1 MFPLC
6 SSGLDSEAAMT
17 IDFSP
22 LLPWPYLTALV
33 LAATVLA
40 ALGLWQRVRGAPLRA
55 AALAAFCL
63 ALANPALFQEE
74 REPLSTIIAVI
85 VDRSQSQENSDRREQ
100 TDRAL
105 ADLKERLARFP
116 QFETRIVEAADGEE
130 SEAPSTKLF
139 EALTTALAD
148 VPPARVGGAIF
159 ITDGQVHDVPDV
171 NQPLGFAAPT
181 HGLITGHPDEFDRRI
196 EIVSAPRF
204 GIVGEQQNLTFRV
217 VDEGAGPGG
226 SAEVTIRLNGNEI
239 ASEVAEPGT
248 DVPFSFTVPR
258 GGSNILEFA
267 VDPVPGEVTEANNRA
282 VHVLDGIRENL
293 RVLLVSGEP
302 HAGERAWRNL
312 LKSDAAVDLVHFTIL
327 RPPEKQ
333 DGTPINELSLIAFP
347 TRELFVDKI
356 DEFDLIIF
364 DRYQHRGVLPILYY
378 DNIAQYVQNGGALLI
393 AAGPEHAGDDS
404 IAATPLEAVLPAN
417 PTGVVNEKAFF
428 PRLSE
433 EGRKHPV
440 TRGLEGASSEPPAWG
455 RWFRTVDVDRPL
467 GQTVMEA
474 ADGKPLL
481 VLNRVGKGRVAM
493 LLSDQG
499 WLWARNFEGGGPHVS
514 LYRRTAHWLMQE
526 PALEEEALTAR
537 ASGRTL
543 EITRQTIEGDPGQAT
558 LTYPSGRTQE
568 VTLAE
573 REPGLYKAEIKT
585 DEIGLFEV
593 ANDELTTL
601 VHVGNVDAPEFKAA
615 ISTEEKLKPW
625 AEKTKG
631 TLRRL
636 ANADGPVELPSILPV
651 RGAVR
656 VADDQRLSLKMT
668 DETVLKGVNSLSL
681 FSGLLGLAALL
692 LIVSATWYRE
702 GR

>member
-1 MFPLC
+1 
-6 SSGLDSEAAMT
+6 MT

-22 LLPWPYLTALV
+22 LLAWPYLGALALV
-33 LAATVLA
+33 AVVLA
-40 ALGLWQRVRGAPLRA
+40 ALGIWRGVRGAWIRA

-63 ALANPALFQEE
+63 ALANPVLFQEE
-74 REPLSTIIAVI
+74 REPLSTIVAVV
-85 VDRSQSQENSDRREQ
+85 VDRSQSQENGDRRAQ
-100 TDRAL
+100 TDQAL
-105 ADLKERLARFP
+105 EGLKERLSRFP
-116 QFETRIVEAADGEE
+116 QIEARIVEAADGEE
-130 SEAPSTKLF
+130 TEAPSTRLF
-139 EALTTALAD
+139 GALTTALAD
-148 VPPARVGGAIF
+148 VPPARVGGTIF
-159 ITDGQVHDVPDV
+159 ITDGQIHDVPDV
-171 NQPLGFAAPT
+171 NQKLGFDAPV
-181 HGLITGHPDEFDRRI
+181 HALISGKPDEFDRRI

-204 GIVGEQQNLTFRV
+204 GIVGEQQRMTFRV
-217 VDEGAGPGG
+217 VDDGAAPGG

-239 ASEVAEPGT
+239 ATEQAEPGT

-258 GGSNILEFA
+258 GGNNILEFA
-267 VDPVPGEVTEANNRA
+267 VNPVAGEVTETNNRA

-356 DEFDLIIF
+356 SEFDLIIF

-404 IAATPLEAVLPAN
+404 IAATPLAAVLPAT
-417 PTGVVNEKAFF
+417 PTGVMNEKAFF

-433 EGRKHPV
+433 EGKKHPV
-440 TRGLEGASSEPPAWG
+440 TRGLEGAADEPPAWG

-499 WLWARNFEGGGPHVS
+499 WLWARGFEGGGPHVS

-537 ASGRTL
+537 AMGRTL

-568 VTLAE
+568 VTLTE
-573 REPGLYKAEIKT
+573 GEPGLYKAEVET
-585 DEIGLFEV
+585 NEIGLFEV

-615 ISTEEKLKPW
+615 ISTEEKIKPW

-631 TLRRL
+631 LVRRL
-636 ANADGPVELPSILPV
+636 ASADGPVDLPSILPV

-656 VADDQRLSLKMT
+656 VADDQRLSLRMT
-668 DETVLKGVNSLSL
+668 DETVLKGIDSLSL
-681 FSGLLGLAALL
+681 FAGLFGLAALL
-692 LIVSATWYRE
+692 FLISATWYRE

>member
-1 MFPLC
+1 
-6 SSGLDSEAAMT
+6 MT
-17 IDFSP
+17 VDFAP
-22 LLPWPYLTALV
+22 FLPWPYLAALILV
-33 LAATVLA
+33 AVALAV
-40 ALGLWQRVRGAPLRA
+40 LGLWRRVRGAWLRT

-63 ALANPALFQEE
+63 AIANPSVFQEE
-74 REPLSTIIAVI
+74 REPLSTIVAIV
-85 VDRSQSQENSDRREQ
+85 VDRSQSQENDGRREQ

-105 ADLKERLARFP
+105 ADLKDRLSRFP
-116 QFETRIVEAADGEE
+116 QIETRIVEAADSAET
-130 SEAPSTKLF
+130 EAPSTKLF
-139 EALTTALAD
+139 GALATALAD
-148 VPPARVGGAIF
+148 VPPARVGGAVF
-159 ITDGQVHDVPDV
+159 ITDGQIHDVPDV
-171 NQPLGFAAPT
+171 NQKLGFDAPI
-181 HGLITGHPDEFDRRI
+181 HGLISGKPNEFDRRI

-204 GIVGEQQNLTFRV
+204 GIVGEQQKMTFRV
-217 VDEGAGPGG
+217 VDDGAAPGG
-226 SAEVTIRLNGNEI
+226 GAEVTIRLNGNEI
-239 ASEVAEPGT
+239 ATEHAEPGT

-258 GGSNILEFA
+258 GGNNILEFA
-267 VDPVPGEVTEANNRA
+267 VNPLAGEVTEVNNRA

-356 DEFDLIIF
+356 SEFDLIIF

-404 IAATPLEAVLPAN
+404 IAATPLAAVLPAT
-417 PTGVVNEKAFF
+417 PTGVMNEKAYF

-433 EGRKHPV
+433 DGKKHPV
-440 TRGLEGASSEPPAWG
+440 TRGLEGASSEPPGWG

-467 GQTVMEA
+467 GQSVMEA

-499 WLWARNFEGGGPHVS
+499 WLWARGFEGGGPHVS

-558 LTYPSGRTQE
+558 LTYPSGKTDE
-568 VTLAE
+568 ITLTE
-573 REPGLYKAEIKT
+573 REPGLYKAEVKT
-585 DEIGLFEV
+585 TETGLFEV

-615 ISTEEKLKPW
+615 ISTEEKLRHW
-625 AEKTKG
+625 ADETKG
-631 TLRRL
+631 LVRRL
-636 ANADGPVELPSILPV
+636 ADADGPVDLPSILPV

-656 VADDQRLSLKMT
+656 VADDERLSLRMT
-668 DETVLKGVNSLSL
+668 DETVLKGINSLSL
-681 FSGLLGLAALL
+681 FGGLFGLAALL
-692 LIVSATWYRE
+692 FLISSTWYRE

>member
-1 MFPLC
+1 
-6 SSGLDSEAAMT
+6 MT
-17 IDFSP
+17 ADFSP
-22 LLPWPYLTALV
+22 FIPWPYLAV
-33 LAATVLA
+33 LAVAAAILA
-40 ALGLWQRVRGAPLRA
+40 ALGIWRGVRGAWVRA

-63 ALANPALFQEE
+63 ALANPILFQEQ
-74 REPLSTIIAVI
+74 REPLSTIVAVV
-85 VDRSQSQENSDRREQ
+85 VDRSQSQDYDGRRAQ
-100 TDRAL
+100 TDKAL
-105 ADLKERLARFP
+105 ADLKDRLARFP
-116 QFETRIVEAADGEE
+116 QIETRVVEAADSEE
-130 SEAPSTKLF
+130 SEAPSTRLF
-139 EALTTALAD
+139 SALTSVLAD

-159 ITDGQVHDVPDV
+159 ITDGQIHDVPDI
-171 NQPLGFAAPT
+171 NQKLGFDAPI
-181 HGLITGHPDEFDRRI
+181 HGLISGKPDEFDRRI

-204 GIVGEQQNLTFRV
+204 GIVGEQQKLTFRV
-217 VDEGAGPGG
+217 VDDGKAPGG
-226 SAEVTIRLNGNEI
+226 TAEVTIRLNGNEI
-239 ASEVAEPGT
+239 AREVAEPGT

-258 GGSNILEFA
+258 GGNNILEFA
-267 VDPVPGEVTEANNRA
+267 VNGVPGEVTETNNRA

-356 DEFDLIIF
+356 SEFDLIIF

-393 AAGPEHAGDDS
+393 AAGPEHAGNDS
-404 IAATPLEAVLPAN
+404 IAATPLSAVLPAN
-417 PTGVVNEKAFF
+417 PTGVMNEKGFY
-428 PRLSE
+428 PRLSD
-433 EGRKHPV
+433 EGKKHPV
-440 TRGLEGASSEPPAWG
+440 TRGLEGAGSEPPQWG

-499 WLWARNFEGGGPHVS
+499 WLWARGFEGGGPHVS

-537 ASGRTL
+537 AAGRTL
-543 EITRQTIEGDPGQAT
+543 EITRQTIEGDPGHAT
-558 LTYPSGRTQE
+558 LTYPSGKSEELTLTQ
-568 VTLAE
+568 
-573 REPGLYKAEIKT
+573 REPGLYSAEVKT
-585 DEIGLFEV
+585 TETGLFEV

-615 ISTEEKLKPW
+615 ISTEEKLRPW
-625 AEKTKG
+625 TDKTKG
-631 TLRRL
+631 LVRRL
-636 ANADGPVELPSILPV
+636 ASADGAIDLPSILPV

-656 VADDQRLSLKMT
+656 VADDQRLSLRMT
-668 DETVLKGVNSLSL
+668 DETVLRGINSLSL
-681 FSGLLGLAALL
+681 FAGLFGLAALL
-692 LIVSATWYRE
+692 LLISATWYRE

>member
-1 MFPLC
+1 
-6 SSGLDSEAAMT
+6 MT
-17 IDFSP
+17 ADFSP
-22 LLPWPYLTALV
+22 FIPWPYLAV
-33 LAATVLA
+33 LAVAAAILS
-40 ALGLWQRVRGAPLRA
+40 ALGIWRGVRGAWMRA

-63 ALANPALFQEE
+63 ALANPILFQEQ
-74 REPLSTIIAVI
+74 REPLSTIVAVV
-85 VDRSQSQENSDRREQ
+85 VDRSQSQDYDGRRAQ
-100 TDRAL
+100 TDKAL
-105 ADLKERLARFP
+105 AELKDRLGRFP
-116 QFETRIVEAADGEE
+116 QIETRIVEAADSEE
-130 SEAPSTKLF
+130 SEAPSTRLF
-139 EALTTALAD
+139 SALTSALAD

-159 ITDGQVHDVPDV
+159 ITDGQIHDVPDI
-171 NQPLGFAAPT
+171 NQKLGFDAPI
-181 HGLITGHPDEFDRRI
+181 HGLISGRPDEFDRRI

-204 GIVGEQQNLTFRV
+204 GIVGEQQKLTFRV
-217 VDEGAGPGG
+217 VDDGKAPGG
-226 SAEVTIRLNGNEI
+226 TAEVTIRLNGNEI
-239 ASEVAEPGT
+239 AREVAEPGT

-258 GGSNILEFA
+258 GGNNILEFA
-267 VDPVPGEVTEANNRA
+267 VNGVPGEVTETNNRA

-356 DEFDLIIF
+356 SEFDLIIF

-378 DNIAQYVQNGGALLI
+378 DNIAQYVENGGALLI
-393 AAGPEHAGDDS
+393 AAGPEHAGNDS
-404 IAATPLEAVLPAN
+404 IAATPLSAVLPAN
-417 PTGVVNEKAFF
+417 PTGVMNEKGFY
-428 PRLSE
+428 PRLSD
-433 EGRKHPV
+433 EGKKHPV
-440 TRGLEGASSEPPAWG
+440 TRGLEGAASEPPQWG

-499 WLWARNFEGGGPHVS
+499 WLWARGFEGGGPHVS

-537 ASGRTL
+537 AAGRTL
-543 EITRQTIEGDPGQAT
+543 EITRQTIEGDPGHAT
-558 LTYPSGRTQE
+558 LTYPSGKTEELTLTQ
-568 VTLAE
+568 
-573 REPGLYKAEIKT
+573 REPGLFSAEVKT
-585 DEIGLFEV
+585 TETGLFEV

-615 ISTEEKLKPW
+615 ISTEDKLRPW
-625 AEKTKG
+625 ADKTKG
-631 TLRRL
+631 LVRRL
-636 ANADGPVELPSILPV
+636 ASAEGDIDLPSILPV

-656 VADDQRLSLKMT
+656 VADDQRLSLRMT
-668 DETVLKGVNSLSL
+668 DETVLRGINSLSL
-681 FSGLLGLAALL
+681 FTGLFGLAALL
-692 LIVSATWYRE
+692 LLISATWYRE

>member
-1 MFPLC
+1 
-6 SSGLDSEAAMT
+6 MT

-22 LLPWPYLTALV
+22 LLPWPYLAALALV
-33 LAATVLA
+33 AATLAAF
-40 ALGLWQRVRGAPLRA
+40 GIWRGVRGAWLRA
-55 AALAAFCL
+55 AALAAFFL
-63 ALANPALFQEE
+63 ALANPVLFQEE
-74 REPLSTIIAVI
+74 REPLSTIVAVV
-85 VDRSQSQENSDRREQ
+85 VDRSQSQDNDGRREQ

-105 ADLKERLARFP
+105 ADLNERLARFP
-116 QFETRIVEAADGEE
+116 QVETRVVEAKDGEE
-130 SEAPSTKLF
+130 TEAPSTKLF
-139 EALTTALAD
+139 GALATAIAD

-159 ITDGQVHDVPDV
+159 ITDGQIHDVPDI
-171 NQPLGFAAPT
+171 NQKLGFEAPIY
-181 HGLITGHPDEFDRRI
+181 GLITGKPDEVDRRI
-196 EIVSAPRF
+196 EIVNAPRF
-204 GIVGEQQNLTFRV
+204 GIVGEQQRLTFRV
-217 VDEGAGPGG
+217 VDDGAANGG

-239 ASEVAEPGT
+239 ATEHAEPGT

-258 GGSNILEFA
+258 GGNNILEFEVNPIA
-267 VDPVPGEVTEANNRA
+267 GEVTEVNNRA

-356 DEFDLIIF
+356 SEFDLIIF

-404 IAATPLEAVLPAN
+404 IAATPLSTVLPAN
-417 PTGVVNEKAFF
+417 PTGVMNEKAFF

-433 EGRKHPV
+433 EGKKHPV
-440 TRGLEGASSEPPAWG
+440 TRGLEGASSEPPSWG

-467 GQTVMEA
+467 GQTVMEG

-499 WLWARNFEGGGPHVS
+499 WLWARGFEGGGPHIS

-537 ASGRTL
+537 ALGRTL

-568 VTLAE
+568 IGLTE
-573 REPGLYKAEIKT
+573 REPGLYKAEVKT

-631 TLRRL
+631 MVRRL
-636 ANADGPVELPSILPV
+636 ADADGAVDLPTILPV

-656 VADDQRLSLKMT
+656 VADDQRLSLRMT

-681 FSGLLGLAALL
+681 FAGLFGLAALL
-692 LIVSATWYRE
+692 LLISAMWYRE